1 MSRYR
6 ATLAYD
12 GSAYQGFQRQA
23 AGIASVQG
31 AVENA
36 LLSISGKPVVVVGA
50 GRTDAG
56 VHASGQVIS
65 FDLEWVH
72 TPEALLKALNAVLPA
87 DVALQDIRVQAGFHP
102 RYDALS
108 RRYTYL
114 IALAAQRQ
122 PLLRGR
128 AWCFRGQLDGA
139 AINTATALLIGRH
152 DFGAFGQ
159 PPTGDSTVRE
169 VYEAGWQSEIAS
181 FGMLWKFTIEANA
194 FLKHMV
200 RRMVWMLVK
209 VGRGQ
214 LSTGEF
220 EAIFRGAKLTPN
232 SPIAP
237 PQGLTL
243 EAVRYPDYNEAAR
256 PEGAPEDTAGES
268 RPPEE

>member
-1 MSRYR
+1 MVTRYR
-6 ATLAYD
+6 ATLSYD
-12 GSAYQGFQRQA
+12 GTAYQGFQRQA
-23 AGIASVQG
+23 HGIASVQG
-31 AVENA
+31 AVEDA
-36 LLSISGKPVVVVGA
+36 LTSISRRRVVVVGA

-56 VHASGQVIS
+56 VHASGQVIA
-65 FDLEWVH
+65 FDLDWAH
-72 TPEALLKALNAVLPA
+72 SPETLLKALNAVLPD
-87 DVALQDIRVQAGFHP
+87 DVALQDIRVHAGFHP

-108 RRYTYL
+108 RRYTYQV
-114 IALAAQRQ
+114 ALAAQRQ

-128 AWCFRGQLDGA
+128 AWCFRGMLEGEA
-139 AINTATALLIGRH
+139 LNAATALLIGRH

-159 PPTGDSTVRE
+159 PTSGDSTERE
-169 VYEAGWQSEIAS
+169 VYEAHWSYETATFGTLWS
-181 FGMLWKFTIEANA
+181 FTVEANA

-214 LSTGEF
+214 LSVEAF

-243 EAVRYPDYNEAAR
+243 EAVRYPDYNDGEH
-256 PEGAPEDTAGES
+256 AGES

>member
-1 MSRYR
+1 LVIRYR

-31 AVENA
+31 AVEDA
-36 LLSISGKPVVVVGA
+36 LASISGRQVVVVGA

-65 FDLEWVH
+65 FDLDWAH
-72 TPEALLKALNAVLPA
+72 GTATLLKALNAVLPD
-87 DVALQDIRVQAGFHP
+87 DVALQDIREHPGFHP
-102 RYDALS
+102 RYDAFS
-108 RRYTYL
+108 RRYTYQV
-114 IALAAQRQ
+114 ALAAQRQ

-128 AWCFRGQLDGA
+128 AWCFRGVLDGA
-139 AINTATALLIGRH
+139 ALDAATALLIGRH

-169 VYEAGWQSEIAS
+169 VYEAFWRSETAS
-181 FGMLWKFTIEANA
+181 FGMLWRFTVEANA

-214 LSTGEF
+214 LTVEEF
-220 EAIFRGAKLTPN
+220 EVIFRGAKLTPN

-243 EAVRYPDYNEAAR
+243 EAVRYPDYND
-256 PEGAPEDTAGES
+256 GDNAGES